1 MAIKIGRPMKE
12 KKRTERPPY
21 APRVPALE
29 QACRVLL
36 CLEKGNK
43 SRMTLTEISKEVG
56 IHKSKGYSILNI
68 LEQFGFVEKNLE
80 TKAYSLGIGL
90 IFLSRHV
97 LDHMDY
103 QAIITPFLRIL
114 TEETNGTACF
124 GLLNREYLYITAKYE
139 ARQNLG
145 ITMRLGHRFH
155 FTFGAHGKAIVA
167 FMSDGERERVL
178 AGEKLYFYGEK
189 TNLNMNRL
197 RDELVRCKKLGYAVD
212 PGELQSGINAASS
225 PVFGVDGNIVG
236 CIILIGT
243 FPQSLIDKYGQKTAS
258 IAKQVSYK
266 FGADVE
272 RLYRVT
278 KKNASGQFVRE
289 SNILRRK
296 R

>member
-1 MAIKIGRPMKE
+1 MVSKTGRPIEERKG
-12 KKRTERPPY
+12 TERPAY
-21 APRVPALE
+21 TPRVPALE

-36 CLEKGNK
+36 CLEKNNK

-56 IHKSKGYSILNI
+56 IHKSKGYSILNV

-80 TKAYSLGIGL
+80 TKVYSLGIGL

-167 FMSDGERERVL
+167 FMSDDERERAL
-178 AGEKLYFYGEK
+178 SGEKLYFYGEK
-189 TNLNMNRL
+189 TNLSMSRL
-197 RDELVRCKKLGYAVD
+197 RDDLVRCRKLGYAVD

-225 PVFGVDGNIVG
+225 PVFGVDGRIVG

-243 FPQSLIDKYGQKTAS
+243 FPQSLIDKYGQKTAN

-272 RLYRVT
+272 RLYERP
-278 KKNASGQFVRE
+278 KKNASGQFVLE
-289 SNILRRK
+289 SNTFRRK
-296 R
+296 

>member
-1 MAIKIGRPMKE
+1 MAS
-12 KKRTERPPY
+12 KKRRLIEERKKTERPVY
-21 APRVPALE
+21 TPRVPALE

-36 CLEKGNK
+36 CLEKSTK
-43 SRMTLTEISKEVG
+43 PRMTLTEICKKVG
-56 IHKSKGYSILNI
+56 IHKSKGYSILNV
-68 LEQFGFVEKNLE
+68 LEQFGFAEKNLE

-90 IFLSRHV
+90 IVLARHV

-124 GLLNREYLYITAKYE
+124 GLLNREYLFITAKYE

-167 FMSDGERERVL
+167 FMSDDEREKAL

-197 RDELVRCKKLGYAVD
+197 RDELVRC
-212 PGELQSGINAASS
+212 
-225 PVFGVDGNIVG
+225 
-236 CIILIGT
+236 
-243 FPQSLIDKYGQKTAS
+243 
-258 IAKQVSYK
+258 
-266 FGADVE
+266 
-272 RLYRVT
+272 
-278 KKNASGQFVRE
+278 
-289 SNILRRK
+289 RK
-296 R
+296 S

>member
-1 MAIKIGRPMKE
+1 MASKIGRPIKE
-12 KKRTERPPY
+12 KKRTERPAY
-21 APRVPALE
+21 TPRVPALE

-36 CLEKGNK
+36 CFEKGSK

-56 IHKSKGYSILNI
+56 IHKSKGYSILNV
-68 LEQFGFVEKNLE
+68 LEQFGFVEKNPD
-80 TKAYSLGIGL
+80 TKTYSLGIGL

-97 LDHMDY
+97 LDHLDY
-103 QAIITPFLRIL
+103 QAIINPFLRIL

-124 GLLNREYLYITAKYE
+124 GLMNRQYLYITAKHE

-167 FMSDGERERVL
+167 FMSDDEREKAL

-189 TNLNMNRL
+189 ANLNVNRL
-197 RDELVRCKKLGYAVD
+197 RDELARCRKLGYAVD
-212 PGELQSGINAASS
+212 PGELQSGINAVSS
-225 PVFGVDGNIVG
+225 PVFGVEGNIVG

-243 FPQSLIDKYGQKTAS
+243 FPLSLIEKYGQKTAS

-266 FGADVE
+266 FGADIE
-272 RLYRVT
+272 RLYERP
-278 KKNASGQFVRE
+278 KKNASGQFVPE
-289 SNILRRK
+289 SNIFRRK
-296 R
+296 